1 MTLERFVV
9 CGACLWWMAAV
20 AAAQAPDVS
29 KIEFRAERL
38 APNLHALYGS
48 GGNLAVL
55 TGPDG
60 PLLIDSE
67 LVELTPKLRGAVALL
82 ADTPVRFVVN
92 THFHFDHAGGNAPLG
107 RGGAVILAH
116 DNVRRHLTGK
126 QVIDVGVKIETEPT
140 AREGLPVVTFADGL
154 TLHVNDEKVTVKHVA
169 HAHTDSDAFVF
180 FEKANVL
187 HTGDLF
193 MSLGYPFVDG
203 PNGGSTAGL
212 IAAFDQALALCNE
225 QTRVIPGHGALATT
239 AELRTYRDLVFTV
252 RQRVQALV
260 RKGRT
265 QEQVVAA
272 GLTREYDERW
282 GKGFVN
288 PQIFVQR
295 MYVEAMRE
303 RKGRGGGAGP

>member
-1 MTLERFVV
+1 MVMKFKQFLARS
-9 CGACLWWMAAV
+9 ACFSWMLAA
-20 AAAQAPDVS
+20 AGAQAPDFAKV
-29 KIEFRAERL
+29 EFRAEKL
-38 APNLHALYGS
+38 AANLHALYGA

-55 TGPDG
+55 TGPEG

-67 LVELTPKLRGAVALL
+67 LVELTPKLRGAVSLL
-82 ADTPVRFVVN
+82 TDSPVRFVVN

-116 DNVRRHLTGK
+116 DNVRRHLQTR
-126 QVIDVGVKIETEPT
+126 QVIDIGVKIETEPT
-140 AREGLPVVTFADGL
+140 SREGLPVVTFADGL

-169 HAHTDSDAFVF
+169 RAHTDSDALVF

-203 PNGGSTAGL
+203 PNGGSSAGL
-212 IAAFDQALALCNE
+212 IAALDQALALCDE
-225 QTRVIPGHGALATT
+225 QTRVIPGHGALATK
-239 AELRTYRDLVFTV
+239 ADLQAYRAMVATV
-252 RQRVQALV
+252 RQRVQALAKN
-260 RKGRT
+260 RRT

-272 GLTREYDERW
+272 AVTKEFDERW

-288 PQIFVQR
+288 PGIFVQR
-295 MYVEAMRE
+295 LYVEAMRE
-303 RKGRGGGAGP
+303 RQK